1 MSRPSDQ
8 QAHMTS
14 LFPDR
19 RYPYTPRKQVS
30 SVADPKCSSR
40 IPDPKTLTKEKGEK
54 KLIVIPF
61 SDPTNFTK
69 LKIILF
75 LKC

>member
-1 MSRPSDQ
+1 MD
-8 QAHMTS
+8 MTS

-19 RYPYTPRKQVS
+19 HYPYTPRKQVS

-54 KLIVIPF
+54 KLIVIPVLF
-61 SDPTNFTK
+61 SVATNFTK

>member
-1 MSRPSDQ
+1 MD
-8 QAHMTS
+8 MTS

-40 IPDPKTLTKEKGEK
+40 IRDPKTSSKERGEK

-61 SDPTNFTK
+61 SVATNFTK